1 METSQS
7 IKSVIRVVFVAVVM
21 PLLLWQCGQQD
32 NLVGNYHA
40 ADAGPDGRI
49 SATLALEANGKG
61 IWSIETDNAP
71 FRWDVRQNKIRL
83 HTQSGGVIEGT
94 IDNGTIHI
102 ALPGMDVILFERVS
116 GQ

>member
-1 METSQS
+1 M
-7 IKSVIRVVFVAVVM
+7 
-21 PLLLWQCGQQD
+21 
-32 NLVGNYHA
+32 
-40 ADAGPDGRI
+40 
-49 SATLALEANGKG
+49 SATLELEANGKG
-61 IWSIETDNAP
+61 IWSVEADNAP
-71 FRWDVRQNKIRL
+71 FRWDVRHNKIRL